1 MVEAALE
8 KFVIMVDDSKLVS
21 GLGRSGLTMQV
32 EVVQVVGSI
41 IFLGYRSCLMKRRLM
56 ESLDWMVMEIVA
68 FEGVA
73 EHGLFLDMTIVVIIV
88 VIIVGKEGVNVKSK

>member
-1 MVEAALE
+1 MVEAVLE
-8 KFVIMVDDSKLVS
+8 KFVIVVDDSKLVS
-21 GLGRSGLTMQV
+21 GLGRSRLTMQV
-32 EVVQVVGSI
+32 EVVQYFKTSI
-41 IFLGYRSCLMKRRLM
+41 KDSSAAGK
-56 ESLDWMVMEIVA
+56 EIVA